1 SSNEYS
7 TSYRFLFF
15 VWIFENKN
23 ITFAS
28 SIMIKEMRRIEM
40 NTHCGENL
48 KQGFYST
55 DKIKGH
61 RAKR

>member
-1 SSNEYS
+1 
-7 TSYRFLFF
+7 
-15 VWIFENKN
+15 
-23 ITFAS
+23 
-28 SIMIKEMRRIEM
+28 MRRIEM